1 VASFAGLVRGGGV
14 GLALIRIFIGSGRF
28 LRIPRVFL
36 LACNLSHV
44 GNTIVELLSERIMYL
59 VLCS

>member
-14 GLALIRIFIGSGRF
+14 GLALIRIFMGLGKL

-36 LACNLSHV
+36 LGLQ
-44 GNTIVELLSERIMYL
+44 L
-59 VLCS
+59 